1 MLEMVDVEVLRNVPV
16 SDDGIKIR
24 QLVAGTPDRVRLDL
38 LKGLTDEGYVK
49 LAGATAGGKE
59 DAPPVDIPAD
69 WHSLHHATKKKLARE
84 ISGDEVDN
92 TDAAEAIIEAELARR
107 VEI

>member
-1 MLEMVDVEVLRNVPV
+1 MLEMVDVEVLRSVPV

-24 QLVAGTPDRVRLDL
+24 QLAAGTPDRVRLDL

-49 LAGATAGGKE
+49 LAGAPAGDEE

-69 WHSLHHATKKKLARE
+69 WQSLHHATKKKLARE
-84 ISGDEVDN
+84 ISGDDVDN
-92 TDAAEAIIEAELARR
+92 TDAAEAIIEAEIAKRA
-107 VEI
+107 EA